1 MKKFIF
7 SFCFMILVS
16 LNIHA
21 CPYQKMAEVDAKLY
35 SDKNISTKTFAEIS
49 NLRTKGEEKLKVG
62 DLDDAEVIFDKAL
75 ALFK

>member
-1 MKKFIF
+1 
-7 SFCFMILVS
+7 
-16 LNIHA
+16 
-21 CPYQKMAEVDAKLY
+21 MAEVDAKLY